1 MTDLDQ
7 LVVAGFILLLL
18 GISYVAAVAAFA
30 STYLLPATAVYLVVA
45 AVLLLRVLTSK
56 ENL

>member
-1 MTDLDQ
+1 MADLDQ
-7 LVVAGFILLLL
+7 LVVAAFVLLLL

-30 STYLLPATAVYLVVA
+30 RVHLLPATAVYLVVA
-45 AVLLLRVLTSK
+45 AVLLVRIMTSK